1 MPSLPS
7 NSDSTPP
14 RRTPTRSA
22 GNALSLGDDD
32 VADTANG
39 DGPARRRR
47 KPKANAQINVDVP
60 IVRDA
65 VGESVRENFEAF
77 LKT

>member
-7 NSDSTPP
+7 NSTPP
-14 RRTPTRSA
+14 RRTPSRSA

-32 VADTANG
+32 VADTANTE
-39 DGPARRRR
+39 ASSRRRR
-47 KPKANAQINVDVP
+47 RPKTNTQINVDVP

-65 VGESVRENFEAF
+65 VGESVRENLETF
-77 LKT
+77 LRT